1 MATSEMKILISTL
14 KIKGMESFNRGEDLK
29 LKPIIMSTALN
40 LFSQYMCSTRF
51 EDDDL
56 EFQEIVKIFD
66 NLFWEINQ
74 GRPIDFFPWLAPFYK
89 NDLKTLN
96 NYAATVRKFIL
107 KRVIDSREATL
118 ADDDEE
124 RDFTDALLKALK
136 HETIFTKEAILFTL
150 EDFLGGSSA
159 LGNVVMLLLGFMAK
173 HPKVAATL
181 QKELDEF
188 TGMGQRQIT
197 VFDVDSIPY
206 TMAVINET
214 LRTCSSPIVPHVAME
229 NANVDGYTIE
239 KGTVIM
245 INNYKLNTDEKYWE
259 NPKEYNPERFLN
271 KSYIEINNERRGS
284 EHDSGVESENESN
297 DSSKTRKISEMTELN
312 KPIKKE
318 ILTLKK
324 NIPHFFPFST
334 GKRTCLGRNILM
346 DFGMVTFATIMQNF
360 NVTSMH
366 PEKIRHYTTSIALP
380 YDTYDLTITPRDL

>member
-1 MATSEMKILISTL
+1 MNELVSTL
-14 KIKGMESFNRGEDLK
+14 RVKGMESYKRGEDLK
-29 LKPIIMSTALN
+29 VKPIIMSTALN

-51 EDDDL
+51 DDNDT

-74 GRPIDFFPWLAPFYK
+74 GRPVDFFPWLAPFYK
-89 NDLKTLN
+89 KDLQTLN
-96 NYAATVRKFIL
+96 DWAATVRKFIL
-107 KRVIDSREATL
+107 KRVIDSREASL
-118 ADDDEE
+118 NDDDKEQ
-124 RDFTDALLKALK
+124 DFTDALLKALK

-173 HPKVAATL
+173 HPKVAATV
-181 QKELDEF
+181 QKELDEV
-188 TGMGQRQIT
+188 TNMGQRPIT
-197 VFDVDSIPY
+197 VFDVDLIPY

-214 LRTCSSPIVPHVAME
+214 LRMCSSPIVPHVAME
-229 NANVDGYTIE
+229 TANVNGYTIE

-245 INNYKLNTDEKYWE
+245 INNYKLNTDEKYWD
-259 NPKEYNPERFLN
+259 NPKAYDPERFLV
-271 KSYIEINNERRGS
+271 KTYIDVKNERRGS

-297 DSSKTRKISEMTELN
+297 NNSKSRKTSEMTELET
-312 KPIKKE
+312 PVKKE

-346 DFGMVTFATIMQNF
+346 DFGMVTFTTIMQNF
-360 NVTSMH
+360 NVSSMH
-366 PEKIRHYTTSIALP
+366 PEKIKNYTTSIALP
-380 YDTYDLTITPRDL
+380 YDTYDLTITPRNL